1 MLINDLLLDALASE
15 AQASPRLRMNRDMRN
30 TPDDGSQRMLNA
42 LEPGTVLPVHRH
54 RGTSE
59 CQILLRGKIDVMFYD
74 DAGRETAR
82 FRLDRDEGRYGVNVP
97 AGTWHNLTVI
107 EPAVMTYWRQ
117 RDEDLCRRRSR
128 SVGSIGLRGGSYC
141 RRASSARGRFYT
153 T

>member
-1 MLINDLLLDALASE
+1 MLIDDSLLDALASE

-30 TPDDGSQRMLNA
+30 TPEDGSQRMLNA
-42 LEPGTVLPVHRH
+42 LEPGTVLPIHRH

-74 DAGRETAR
+74 DSGRETVR
-82 FRLDRDEGRYGVNVP
+82 YRLDRDEGRYGVNVP
-97 AGTWHNLTVI
+97 AGTWHNLT
-107 EPAVMTYWRQ
+107 
-117 RDEDLCRRRSR
+117 CRRRSR

>member
-1 MLINDLLLDALASE
+1 MLIDDLLLDALASE
-15 AQASPRLRMNRDMRN
+15 AQASQRLRMNRDLRN

-54 RGTSE
+54 RSTSE

-74 DAGRETAR
+74 DGGRETAR

-107 EPAVMTYWRQ
+107 EPAVIFEAKDGRY
-117 RDEDLCRRRSR
+117 ECRRRSR

>member
-1 MLINDLLLDALASE
+1 MLIDDSLLDALASE

-42 LEPGTVLPVHRH
+42 LEPGTVLPIHRH

-74 DAGRETAR
+74 DSGRETVR
-82 FRLDRDEGRYGVNVP
+82 YRLDRDEGRYGVNVP

-107 EPAVMTYWRQ
+107 EPAVIFEAKDGRYEPLSR
-117 RDEDLCRRRSR
+117 EDTLT
-128 SVGSIGLRGGSYC
+128 
-141 RRASSARGRFYT
+141 AAP
-153 T
+153 

>member
-1 MLINDLLLDALASE
+1 MLIDDILLDALASE
-15 AQASPRLRMNRDMRN
+15 AQASPRLRMNRDLRN

-54 RGTSE
+54 RSTSE

-74 DAGRETAR
+74 DGGRETAR

-97 AGTWHNLTVI
+97 AGTW
-107 EPAVMTYWRQ
+107 
-117 RDEDLCRRRSR
+117 RRSR